1 MYYETMEKVLAN
13 NDKVITEGSTTSY
26 LPLPEVRRK
35 ADAAADSAASGS
47 VTVTG
52 GQ

>member
-1 MYYETMEKVLAN
+1 VLAN
-13 NDKVITEGSTTSY
+13 NDKVITEGNTTSY

-35 ADAAADSAASGS
+35 ADAAPDSSADAPASGTT
-47 VTVTG
+47 TVTG